1 MSAIIVLILR
11 FLLAAALYAFLAWA
25 LITLWREL
33 RAQAR
38 LASERRVPPLSVFVS
53 CAGGDF
59 RQQIAAPDI
68 FAGRDPSCDLVIP
81 DETVSSRHARFSYH
95 DRQWWVE
102 DLRSTNG
109 TLLNKEPVT
118 TPTVIISGDEV
129 ACGGSLIRIN
139 ILP

>member
-1 MSAIIVLILR
+1 MSAVIVLFLR

-25 LITLWREL
+25 LITMWREL
-33 RAQAR
+33 RTQAR
-38 LASERRVPPLSVFVS
+38 LASERRVPPLSVFVA
-53 CAGGDF
+53 CAGGEF
-59 RQQIAAPDI
+59 HQQITSPDVI
-68 FAGRDPSCDLVIP
+68 AGRDPSCDLVIT

-95 DRQWWVE
+95 DSQWWVE

-129 ACGGSLIRIN
+129 TCGSALIRIT

>member
-1 MSAIIVLILR
+1 MSAVIVLILR
-11 FLLAAALYAFLAWA
+11 FLLAAALYAFLVWA

-38 LASERRVPPLSVFVS
+38 LAAERRVPPLSVFVACS
-53 CAGGDF
+53 GGEF
-59 RQQIAAPDI
+59 RQQLTSPDI
-68 FAGRDPSCDLVIP
+68 YAGRDPACDLPIP
-81 DETVSSRHARFSYH
+81 DETVSTRHARLSYH

-102 DLRSTNG
+102 DLHSTNG

-129 ACGGSLIRIN
+129 ACGKALIRIN
-139 ILP
+139 ILA